1 MNKLLLLLLISSI
14 AISQSKDVV
23 IEDAIIVWK
32 KSQRLEWK
40 DFAGEMDADVFG
52 TAKTVYKI
60 EIVPIEVYVDE
71 NDNIQN
77 IEQLSVIAHFYKNLS
92 WTASR
97 NVALLAH
104 EQLHFDIAELYA
116 RKIRK
121 RFSEMKNIQ
130 EFRFSQFQTE
140 YSKLMNAC
148 KSFQKKYDKETKH
161 GSIINI
167 NNQWIKT
174 IKNSLRELED
184 YS

>member
-1 MNKLLLLLLISSI
+1 MLLLLISSI
-14 AISQSKDVV
+14 AFSQSKTAV
-23 IEDAIIVWK
+23 IDNSIIVWK
-32 KSQRLEWK
+32 ESQKLEWK
-40 DFAGEMDADVFG
+40 DFSGEMDKDVFG

-71 NDNIQN
+71 DDNIQN

-92 WTASR
+92 WTSSR

-121 RFSEMKNIQ
+121 RFSQLKSNG
-130 EFRFSQFQTE
+130 EFRFSQFQFE

-148 KSFQKKYDKETKH
+148 KNFQKKYDLETKH
-161 GSIINI
+161 GSNI
-167 NNQWIKT
+167 NMNKQWIKT
-174 IKNSLRELED
+174 IRNSLKELEY